1 MREPDIGERRPGLS
15 DQLRDIRE
23 LAGDSAAYR
32 DELYRRWTGLLS
44 YRYIGRKHSSMD
56 LGEPDDTVT
65 IRRDMRNEAGGLMVA
80 PLAISSPEGCQT
92 DMVAVPNPV
101 IASVQIVD
109 PGYDV
114 RRIEI
119 VGSGIVHQGRTM
131 GYGRCTI
138 VDADNPGRVIAFN
151 EGQGAI
157 IGVPPEGLGRMD
169 VSGTELVI
177 EDSPDLPPLWRA
189 FGASRRDDGHW
200 VLPAL
205 SPELASP
212 DAALHIGPQHVVL
225 ETAATDLAAEAA
237 GTRMVQ
243 VVSWHVMF
251 MSRGK
256 VGPFRV
262 EGTAHR
268 GAPGRVGARML
279 LHDEG
284 NADKAVTSAAAIFD
298 VVGS

>member
-1 MREPDIGERRPGLS
+1 MV

-23 LAGDSAAYR
+23 LANDPDGYR

-44 YRYIGRKHSSMD
+44 YRYIGRKHSSMNIGD
-56 LGEPDDTVT
+56 VDNTVI
-65 IRRDMRNEAGGLMVA
+65 IRRDMRNEAGGIMVA

-109 PGYDV
+109 PGHDV
-114 RRIEI
+114 TKVEI
-119 VGSGIVHQGRTM
+119 VESGIVHQGRTM
-131 GYGRCTI
+131 GYGRCKI
-138 VDADNPGRVIAFN
+138 VDADNPDRVIAFN

-157 IGVPPEGLGRMD
+157 IGIPPEGLDRMD
-169 VSGTELVI
+169 VSGTDLVI
-177 EDSPDLPPLWRA
+177 EDSPELPPLWSA
-189 FGASRRDDGHW
+189 FGAGKRDDGHW

-205 SPELASP
+205 SVELASP

-225 ETAATDLAAEAA
+225 ETAAIDLAAAVA
-237 GTRMVQ
+237 GTRKVQ

-262 EGTAHR
+262 EGTAYV
-268 GAPGRVGARML
+268 GGPGRVGVRML

-298 VVGS
+298 IVN

>member
-1 MREPDIGERRPGLS
+1 VAKLS

-23 LAGDSAAYR
+23 LADDADAYR
-32 DELYRRWTGLLS
+32 DELLRRWTGLLS
-44 YRYIGRKHSSMD
+44 YRYIGRKHASMD
-56 LGEPDDTVT
+56 LGEVDDTVV
-65 IRRDMRNEAGGLMVA
+65 IRRDMRNEAGGIMVA

-101 IASVQIVD
+101 IASVQIID

-114 RRIEI
+114 SRVEI
-119 VGSGIVHQGRTM
+119 VGSGVVHQGRTM

-138 VDADNPGRVIAFN
+138 VDADNPDRVIAFN

-157 IGVPPEGLGRMD
+157 IGVPPEGLDKMD
-169 VSGTELVI
+169 VSGTELVV
-177 EDSPDLPPLWRA
+177 EDSPDLPPLWAA
-189 FGASRRDDGHW
+189 FGAAKRDDGHW

-205 SPELASP
+205 SAELASP

-225 ETAATDLAAEAA
+225 ETAATDLAADLA
-237 GTRMVQ
+237 GTRKVQ

-262 EGTAHR
+262 EGTAHT
-268 GAPGRVGARML
+268 GGPGRVGVRML

-284 NADKAVTSAAAIFD
+284 NADKAVTSAAAIFE
-298 VVGS
+298 VVG